1 MGQYRGRT
9 AAIAVIIA
17 SLAFLIA
24 PGSPG
29 AGASEPIAGGEPVT
43 GQQPTAVPM
52 EAGQYVS
59 QFVELN
65 ADYVAPDGFALLD
78 GGRKRLSR
86 GDFWILLASDSFSF
100 RPDFVN
106 VVGAITDEIPMGL
119 RVSGNQY
126 PANHALSVGEIIV
139 LRDNPV
145 LCPGA
150 IACATWYTIG
160 NTIVAGE
167 MRLGPSVDTAPA
179 TGPGGLQAIFEHE
192 LGHVFGLAH
201 YTSSYAGQLQLMY
214 PTTASGAAGYRP
226 GDRNGLWASYLTDV
240 GTTAWFA
247 KYVRWMGTRDITNG
261 CARGRYCPFS
271 SLTRA
276 EVAAFLYRM
285 AGEPAV
291 TGSHPYGDLLY
302 AWQQNPVT
310 WMHQQGIT
318 FGCASG
324 KFCPGRRITRGEL
337 AAFMHRYSG
346 LLAPTQAHGFA
357 DVLLAWQQDPVAW
370 MKQFAITG
378 GCGGANF
385 CPQRFVTRAEAAA
398 FLYRLADQWP
408 WAWGDNARLGV
419 AYPD

>member
-1 MGQYRGRT
+1 MGHLRGRA
-9 AAIAVIIA
+9 AAIALVIA
-17 SLAFLIA
+17 SLALLVA

-29 AGASEPIAGGEPVT
+29 AAASEPLAGGEALT

-52 EAGQYVS
+52 DAGQYVS

-106 VVGAITDEIPMGL
+106 VVGAITDEIPMAL

-126 PANHALSVGEIIV
+126 PANHALNVGEIIV

-240 GTTAWFA
+240 GTTVWFA

>member
-1 MGQYRGRT
+1 MAILRGRA
-9 AAIAVIIA
+9 AAIAVLVA
-17 SLAFLIA
+17 SLAWLLL

-29 AGASEPIAGGEPVT
+29 AGATEPLEGGGALT

-52 EAGQYVS
+52 EAGPYVS

-65 ADYVAPDGFALLD
+65 ADYVAPDGYALLD
-78 GGRKRLSR
+78 GGAKRIGT
-86 GDFWILLASDSFSF
+86 GDFWILLASDSFSY
-100 RPDFVN
+100 RPDFVT
-106 VVGAITDEIPMGL
+106 VAQAITDEIPMSL

-126 PANHALSVGEIIV
+126 PANHALRIGEIIV
-139 LRDNPV
+139 LRDNPE

-167 MRLGPSVDTAPA
+167 MRLGPSVDTASA
-179 TGPGGLQAIFEHE
+179 TGPGGRQAIFQHE

-201 YTSSYAGQLQLMY
+201 YTGVYAGQLQLMY
-214 PTTASGAAGYRP
+214 PTTASGASGFRP

-247 KYVRWMGTRDITNG
+247 RYVRWMGTRDITNG
-261 CARGRYCPFS
+261 CARGRYCPFN

-285 AGEPAV
+285 AGSPPV

-302 AWQQNPVT
+302 AWQQDPVT
-310 WMHQQGIT
+310 WMYQQGIT
-318 FGCASG
+318 FGCAAG
-324 KFCPGRRITRGEL
+324 KFCPGRRITRGEI

-346 LLAPTQAHGFA
+346 LLSPTQAHGYL
-357 DVLLAWQQDPVAW
+357 DVLLAWQQDPVSW
-370 MKQFAITG
+370 MKQFGITG
-378 GCGGANF
+378 GCGGPNY

-408 WAWGDNARLGV
+408 WAWGTASRLGV
-419 AYPD
+419 AVPD